1 MSWQLTNVA
10 LRMLV
15 LPFVQVKIEEKS
27 LMERYGQVYA
37 DYKGRVKR
45 FFPYV
50 Y

>member
-1 MSWQLTNVA
+1 
-10 LRMLV
+10 MLV
-15 LPFVQVKIEEKS
+15 LPCLQVKMEEKS

-37 DYKGRVKR
+37 DYKARVKR